1 MKFNCAWL
9 NEFLEFDVSSK
20 KTIKRL
26 EESGFYVDKN
36 YGEEI
41 NTLENFVVGE
51 IIKFQKG
58 AYFIKTFIKDI
69 VTTFYFKSK
78 KDIEIGSK
86 VGIPYTK
93 DVHIQESQL
102 IFVEDII
109 KCSAKD
115 QLLFFKKNA
124 ILGEKISSYVPKNHF
139 LEIEVMQN
147 RPDCLSIY
155 GMAREISRVL
165 DSQSIKTSKN
175 IETLFKILP
184 ASCYQFQVLYMSVK
198 KLENNKNIWFR
209 NRLSSSGIEL
219 KSTLENIVDYI
230 SIELGQIVHIFDKE
244 KILGEIKIR
253 NADNDGEVFNL
264 AKQIA
269 MHQTLSLY
277 DFFDCLVVH

>member
-41 NTLENFVVGE
+41 NTPENFVVGE

-93 DVHIQESQL
+93 DIHIQESQL
-102 IFVEDII
+102 IFAEDII
-109 KCSAKD
+109 KYLNLY
-115 QLLFFKKNA
+115 LL
-124 ILGEKISSYVPKNHF
+124 KI
-139 LEIEVMQN
+139 
-147 RPDCLSIY
+147 
-155 GMAREISRVL
+155 
-165 DSQSIKTSKN
+165 
-175 IETLFKILP
+175 
-184 ASCYQFQVLYMSVK
+184 
-198 KLENNKNIWFR
+198 
-209 NRLSSSGIEL
+209 
-219 KSTLENIVDYI
+219 
-230 SIELGQIVHIFDKE
+230 
-244 KILGEIKIR
+244 
-253 NADNDGEVFNL
+253 
-264 AKQIA
+264 
-269 MHQTLSLY
+269 
-277 DFFDCLVVH
+277 